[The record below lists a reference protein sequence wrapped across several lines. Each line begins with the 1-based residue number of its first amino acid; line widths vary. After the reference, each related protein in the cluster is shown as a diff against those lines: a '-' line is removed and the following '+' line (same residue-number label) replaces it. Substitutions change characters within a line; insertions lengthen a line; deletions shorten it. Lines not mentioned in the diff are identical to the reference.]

1 MGFGSSSWEERLTG
15 LFTVG
20 TMWLSRDGTG
30 LPRSPCP
37 LSNMNRK
44 QDPYLEGG
52 ALPLLLMVGRELGLP
67 PADRQTGGAL
77 ERGEKAQSRRS
88 V

>member
-1 MGFGSSSWEERLTG
+1 
-15 LFTVG
+15 
-20 TMWLSRDGTG
+20 MWLSRDGTG

-52 ALPLLLMVGRELGLP
+52 ALPPLLMVGRELGLP

-77 ERGEKAQSRRS
+77 ERGEKAQSQRS